1 MLYDLGC
8 DMGAQYYNA
17 CVSRWLGRTKLA
29 VMFGVIQRD
38 NQSVTWSIIALVRL
52 EAGMDPVY
60 SCLGISKKEIQT
72 RAASVPDLDW

>member
-1 MLYDLGC
+1 MYAKFVRGMKASLI
-8 DMGAQYYNA
+8 NE
-17 CVSRWLGRTKLA
+17 LA
-29 VMFGVIQRD
+29 VMFVLVQRD
-38 NQSVTWSIIALVRL
+38 IKSVTWSIFALVRL